1 MNHPTRKLTA
11 HMAPASGILATRC
24 LGSVEF
30 RHEATKSTFHA
41 SNRKVHADP
50 CVVECVD
57 PSDRS
62 FEDVEP
68 VMARPVQ
75 KNPLEPNPPGALPG
89 NMRCAVLEKL
99 DFLVRFWELNARHA
113 TVGEPLSSIERLEL
127 LSLLQLVTGDLR
139 VPSAGPLARSA
150 PGLPAQVIGDGTSR
164 AVDVRFVT
172 AAALLVTTVAPCEV
186 GSNVIVY
193 AADAVAGIEFSI
205 PCVVRWVH
213 AGTPSSMA
221 LVVDGIPTR
230 NTFDMRKH
238 PPVNGSLFAAP
249 PRGERLLG

>member
-1 MNHPTRKLTA
+1 
-11 HMAPASGILATRC
+11 
-24 LGSVEF
+24 
-30 RHEATKSTFHA
+30 
-41 SNRKVHADP
+41 
-50 CVVECVD
+50 
-57 PSDRS
+57 
-62 FEDVEP
+62 
-68 VMARPVQ
+68 
-75 KNPLEPNPPGALPG
+75 
-89 NMRCAVLEKL
+89 VLEKL

-113 TVGEPLSSIERLEL
+113 TVGEPLSSIEQVEL

-139 VPSAGPLARSA
+139 VPSAGPLARSS
-150 PGLPAQVIGDGTSR
+150 PGLPAQVIGDGTAR

-172 AAALLVTTVAPCEV
+172 AAALLVTTASPCEV

-213 AGTPSSMA
+213 VASPSSMA

-230 NTFDMRKH
+230 SSFEMRRH

-249 PRGERLLG
+249 ARGERLLG